1 MKQRPAIG
9 PVFVKKAAIMNVFA
23 PVSTL
28 MVTDLVTI
36 NPETSLRK
44 VKEIFEEHSFHHLP
58 VVNFRKIV
66 GMVSRTDFD
75 RFVGG
80 LKKANDATTD
90 LLEKTRA
97 EEIMTKGLGK
107 LEPDDRINV
116 ALEIFS
122 KNWFHALPVVK
133 DDELVGIITTQDIIR
148 ALLNEKP
155 KEPHMVYEDL

>member
-1 MKQRPAIG
+1 
-9 PVFVKKAAIMNVFA
+9 MNVFA
-23 PVSTL
+23 PVSTI
-28 MVTDLVTI
+28 MVTDLVTV
-36 NPETSLRK
+36 NPETTLRE
-44 VKEIFEEHSFHHLP
+44 VNEIFDRHSFHHLP

-80 LKKANDATTD
+80 LRRNNDSLD
-90 LLEKTRA
+90 ILEKTCV

-122 KNWFHALPVVK
+122 KNWFHALPVVQN
-133 DDELVGIITTQDIIR
+133 DELVGILTTQDIIR

>member
-1 MKQRPAIG
+1 
-9 PVFVKKAAIMNVFA
+9 MNVFA
-23 PVSTL
+23 PVSTI
-28 MVTDLVTI
+28 MVTDLVTV
-36 NPETSLRK
+36 NPEATLRE
-44 VKEIFEEHSFHHLP
+44 VKEIFDNHSFHHIP

-66 GMVSRTDFD
+66 GIVSRTDFD

-80 LKKANDATTD
+80 LKRSNESLDALD
-90 LLEKTRA
+90 DTRV

-122 KNWFHALPVVK
+122 KNWFHALPVVQN
-133 DDELVGIITTQDIIR
+133 DELVGIVTTQDIIR

>member
-1 MKQRPAIG
+1 VKQRPAIG

>member
-1 MKQRPAIG
+1 
-9 PVFVKKAAIMNVFA
+9 MNVFA
-23 PVSTL
+23 PVSTI
-28 MVTDLVTI
+28 MVTDLVTL
-36 NPETSLRK
+36 NPEATLRE
-44 VKEIFEEHSFHHLP
+44 VKEIFERYSFHHIP
-58 VVNFRKIV
+58 IVNFRRIV
-66 GMVSRTDFD
+66 GIVSRTDFD

-80 LKKANDATTD
+80 LKRQNESSDVLD
-90 LLEKTRA
+90 HTRV

-122 KNWFHALPVVK
+122 KNWFHALPVVQN
-133 DDELVGIITTQDIIR
+133 DELVGIVTTQDIIR

>member
-1 MKQRPAIG
+1 
-9 PVFVKKAAIMNVFA
+9 MNVFA

>member
-1 MKQRPAIG
+1 
-9 PVFVKKAAIMNVFA
+9 MNVFA
-23 PVSTL
+23 PVSTI

-36 NPETSLRK
+36 NPEATLRE
-44 VKEIFEEHSFHHLP
+44 VKEIFDSHSFHHIP

-66 GMVSRTDFD
+66 GIVSRTDFD

-80 LKKANDATTD
+80 LKRNNESLDALDNTHV
-90 LLEKTRA
+90 

-122 KNWFHALPVVK
+122 KNWFHVLPVVQN
-133 DDELVGIITTQDIIR
+133 DELVGIVTTQDIIR

>member
-1 MKQRPAIG
+1 
-9 PVFVKKAAIMNVFA
+9 MNVFA
-23 PVSTL
+23 PVSSI
-28 MVTDLVTI
+28 MVTDLVTVH
-36 NPETSLRK
+36 PETTLRE
-44 VKEIFEEHSFHHLP
+44 VKALFDKHSFHHLP
-58 VVNFRKIV
+58 VVHFRKIV
-66 GMVSRTDFD
+66 GIISRSDVD

-80 LKKANDATTD
+80 WNRAGGEEAA
-90 LLEKTRA
+90 LENTRA

-107 LEPDDRINV
+107 LEPEDRINV

-133 DDELVGIITTQDIIR
+133 NGDELVGIVTTQDIIC